1 MSSNVDPLV
10 VGRVIGEVVDLFVP
24 MTEMEVNFGAK
35 HVNNGCDIKP
45 SMAADPPSIHIGGR
59 PSHLFTLV
67 MTDPDAPSP
76 SEPSLRECLHW
87 LVVNIPGGTDPTQA
101 DTKIVVLHRYGSV
114 WIGVGRRK
122 EEKKWKEVSGSEE
135 VMPYMRP
142 KPPLGIH
149 RYVLVLFQQKVR
161 VPIASI
167 ELSPET
173 VETRA
178 HFNTRDFADRHD
190 LGMPVAAVYFNS
202 QKEPMNRRRH

>member
-24 MTEMEVNFGAK
+24 TTKMDVNFGAK

-45 SMAADPPSIHIGGR
+45 SMATDPPSIHIGGR

-87 LVVNIPGGTDPTQA
+87 LVVNLPGGTDPT
-101 DTKIVVLHRYGSV
+101 RG
-114 WIGVGRRK
+114 
-122 EEKKWKEVSGSEE
+122 EE

-161 VPIASI
+161 VSVASI
-167 ELSPET
+167 ELPPET

-202 QKEPMNRRRH
+202 QKEPLNRRRH